1 MHRPP
6 RPWAPAP
13 FFWNASPPR
22 PYHSYGYSDFYKSKT
37 DEAQDESGTTIK
49 QGPEVEDVPDESEAE
64 AEDVS
69 SDIEESDEDSGKS
82 SFRVAITL
90 KRASELA
97 GKALPRV
104 YAPRFPKVSQISPII
119 NGDFQGSSDSLF
131 V

>member
-69 SDIEESDEDSGKS
+69 SDIEESDEDSDDLTPERH
-82 SFRVAITL
+82 SFWDFFG
-90 KRASELA
+90 RARHADAEPLSR
-97 GKALPRV
+97 P
-104 YAPRFPKVSQISPII
+104 APEADD
-119 NGDFQGSSDSLF
+119 GEEED
-131 V
+131 